1 VDYPNEDNEAKSAG
15 CLDCHQP
22 MDTPTLH
29 ESAAVRIGCVDC
41 HGGDATVRGARG
53 QRPGQAAYEEAKRRA
68 HVHPRFPPAWGKS
81 RTPAS
86 AANPVRSY
94 TLLNRESPEFI
105 RFINPGD
112 LRVAHLT
119 CGVEGCHPGEV
130 ATVRKSMM
138 AHGAMLWGAA
148 LYNNGAFPLK
158 NPRFG
163 EAYAPDGTPVRLQ
176 TSPPPTTDEMRR
188 KGVLPYL
195 DPLPRW
201 EVTQPGN
208 ILRVFERGGRR
219 RLEVG
224 LPDREEEPGKP
235 DKGLSPRGLGTL
247 NRTDPVFLGLQKTR
261 LFDPTLWFLGTNDHP
276 GDYRS
281 SGCTACHVIYANDRS
296 EVHSGPYARFGNE
309 GRSHSADPT
318 IPKDVPGHPIAHRL
332 TRAIPSSQ
340 CIVCHIHPGTTV
352 TNSYLGY
359 IWWDNESDGE
369 LMYPPKERKLTARE
383 IDEIQRANPEGAA
396 VRGLW
401 SNADFL
407 ARLVEMNPHLRH
419 NQFADFHGHGWV
431 FRAVYKRDR
440 KGRLLD
446 ADDRPVSEND
456 PDRFKKAVHLR
467 DIHLEKGMH
476 CVDCHFAQDN
486 HGNGKLYG
494 ETRNAVEIDCTDCH
508 GTIFRPTT
516 LRTSGP
522 AAPPGGTSLA
532 RLRTPWG
539 QRRFEWRGERLYQ
552 RSMVTPGLEWE
563 VVQVRD
569 TITPGSP
576 HYNERSRLAKTLRRD
591 GTRWGDVP
599 ADENELAHANS
610 RMTCFTCHT
619 SWVTS
624 CFGCHLPM
632 RANEKKPMLHNEG
645 EVLRNWTSYNYQ
657 TIRDDIFMLGRD
669 GTVTGRRIAPI
680 RSACAVLVSSQNQN
694 REWIYSQQQTV
705 SAEGYSGQAFS
716 PFVPHTVRARETKM
730 CTDCHVSSAND
741 NNAWM
746 AQVLMLGTNLVNF
759 LGRYVYVAEGRKGIE
774 AVVVTERDEPQAVIG
789 STLHKVAYPS
799 NYRKHLARG
808 RRLEEAYHHPGN
820 DVLTRPG
827 HGTEVLSLQLRGEY
841 LYAAAGRG
849 GLRIYDV
856 AQIDQKGFSERIV
869 TAPVSPLGQRF
880 YVATR
885 YATAVA
891 SPSTMAIDPTRPHR
905 PENEEAIY
913 RDDGQPIH
921 PLYAYLYVTDRDEGL
936 IVVGNPPGSA
946 MAKRAG
952 LGVSTLLDGNP
963 ENNFLTRAVTFNPG
977 GILKG
982 AVNITIAG
990 VYAYISCERGLV
1002 IVSLDDPLAPRVVA
1016 EIGPPAVRQPRAVAV
1031 QFRYAFV
1038 VDAEGMKVIDVT
1050 FPEKPRPVSSAF
1062 VPLADARNIYV
1073 ARTYAYIAAGKE
1085 GLVIVDV
1092 ERPEAPRLDQVYTA
1106 DGQINDAQD
1115 VKVGMTNASVFAY
1128 IADGKNGL
1136 RVVQLTSPETTPT
1149 FLGFSPRPSPVLI
1162 ATYHTHGPA
1171 LALSKGLD
1179 RDRAVDE
1186 SGHQLAVFGRRGA
1199 RPFNREEMRRL
1210 YLREGRLY
1218 TVSNAPPGPPTSSG
1232 IDLPTAARILR
1243 RLGLSPLVVVA
1254 TIVLLACCVGYRRWG
1269 LARDADHTKFSCCVF
1284 HGQKNHGR
1292 PAITESA
1299 GIARRATQRTGGAR
1313 IVQAV
1318 RDSRA
1323 AS

>member
-467 DIHLEKGMH
+467 DIHLERGMH

-1254 TIVLLACCVGYRRWG
+1254 TIVLLACYVGYRRWG

>member
-1 VDYPNEDNEAKSAG
+1 
-15 CLDCHQP
+15 
-22 MDTPTLH
+22 
-29 ESAAVRIGCVDC
+29 
-41 HGGDATVRGARG
+41 
-53 QRPGQAAYEEAKRRA
+53 
-68 HVHPRFPPAWGKS
+68 
-81 RTPAS
+81 
-86 AANPVRSY
+86 
-94 TLLNRESPEFI
+94 
-105 RFINPGD
+105 
-112 LRVAHLT
+112 
-119 CGVEGCHPGEV
+119 
-130 ATVRKSMM
+130 
-138 AHGAMLWGAA
+138 
-148 LYNNGAFPLK
+148 
-158 NPRFG
+158 
-163 EAYAPDGTPVRLQ
+163 
-176 TSPPPTTDEMRR
+176 
-188 KGVLPYL
+188 
-195 DPLPRW
+195 
-201 EVTQPGN
+201 
-208 ILRVFERGGRR
+208 
-219 RLEVG
+219 
-224 LPDREEEPGKP
+224 
-235 DKGLSPRGLGTL
+235 
-247 NRTDPVFLGLQKTR
+247 
-261 LFDPTLWFLGTNDHP
+261 
-276 GDYRS
+276 
-281 SGCTACHVIYANDRS
+281 
-296 EVHSGPYARFGNE
+296 
-309 GRSHSADPT
+309 
-318 IPKDVPGHPIAHRL
+318 
-332 TRAIPSSQ
+332 
-340 CIVCHIHPGTTV
+340 
-352 TNSYLGY
+352 
-359 IWWDNESDGE
+359 
-369 LMYPPKERKLTARE
+369 
-383 IDEIQRANPEGAA
+383 
-396 VRGLW
+396 
-401 SNADFL
+401 
-407 ARLVEMNPHLRH
+407 
-419 NQFADFHGHGWV
+419 
-431 FRAVYKRDR
+431 
-440 KGRLLD
+440 
-446 ADDRPVSEND
+446 
-456 PDRFKKAVHLR
+456 
-467 DIHLEKGMH
+467 
-476 CVDCHFAQDN
+476 
-486 HGNGKLYG
+486 
-494 ETRNAVEIDCTDCH
+494 
-508 GTIFRPTT
+508 
-516 LRTSGP
+516 
-522 AAPPGGTSLA
+522 
-532 RLRTPWG
+532 
-539 QRRFEWRGERLYQ
+539 
-552 RSMVTPGLEWE
+552 MVTPGLEWE

-591 GTRWGDVP
+591 GTQWGDVP

-624 CFGCHLPM
+624 SFGCPLPM
-632 RANEKKPMLHNEG
+632 TANEKKPMLHNEG

-694 REWIYSQQQTV
+694 REWIYSQQQTL

-716 PFVPHTVRARETKM
+716 PFVPHTIRARETKM

-746 AQVLMLGTNLVNF
+746 AQLLMLGTNLVNF

-774 AVVVTERDEPQAVIG
+774 AVVVTECDEPQAVIG

-799 NYRKHLARG
+799 NYREHLARG

-856 AQIDQKGFSERIV
+856 AQIDQKGFSGRIV

-885 YATAVA
+885 YTTAVA

-921 PLYAYLYVTDRDEGL
+921 PLYAYLYVTDRDEAL
-936 IVVGNPPGSA
+936 IVVGNPPGSP
-946 MAKRAG
+946 MARRAG
-952 LGVSTLLDGNP
+952 VGVSTLLDGNP
-963 ENNFLTRAVTFNPG
+963 ENNFLTRAVTFNPN
-977 GILKG
+977 GILTG

-1016 EIGPPAVRQPRAVAV
+1016 EIRAPAVRQPRAVAV

-1050 FPEKPRPVSSAF
+1050 FPEKSRPVSSAF
-1062 VPLADARNIYV
+1062 IPLADARHIYV

-1106 DGQINDAQD
+1106 DGQINDAHD

-1162 ATYHTHGPA
+1162 ATSHTHGPA

-1254 TIVLLACCVGYRRWG
+1254 TIVVLACCVGYRRWG
-1269 LARDADHTKFSCCVF
+1269 LARDADHTK
-1284 HGQKNHGR
+1284 
-1292 PAITESA
+1292 
-1299 GIARRATQRTGGAR
+1299 
-1313 IVQAV
+1313 
-1318 RDSRA
+1318 
-1323 AS
+1323 

>member
-81 RTPAS
+81 RTP